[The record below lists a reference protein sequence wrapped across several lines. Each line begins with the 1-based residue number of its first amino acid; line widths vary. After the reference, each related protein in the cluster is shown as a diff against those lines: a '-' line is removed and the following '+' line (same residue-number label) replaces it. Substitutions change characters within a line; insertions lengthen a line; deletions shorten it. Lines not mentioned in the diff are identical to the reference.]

1 MTYCERLI
9 VRIIVSAL
17 VLTLTLSLFAGR
29 TPAQTPA
36 PTAPILVLYAFDEE
50 GKLLDQKMHIDEQ
63 SIVLGRI
70 VLGGFFSGKQVVVA
84 ESGVGMTNAAMTTQ
98 KLIDQFHPRAV
109 LFTGIA
115 GSIDTNVHI
124 GDIVVCDTWVEHDY
138 GYVGKAGFQV
148 ESLSVFLPRQDSI
161 ISIQA
166 FSVDSNLL
174 TVAHEIKAESLGLQP
189 IGSRVPQVLIG
200 GVGVTG
206 NAFIDSPE
214 KRQWLSST
222 FSAKITDMESAAVAQ
237 VCTVNNLPFIV
248 FRAASD
254 LAGGSGSETAQTEL
268 QEFFK
273 VAAANSATVLIAY
286 LQKM

>member
-1 MTYCERLI
+1 MTKRKGTACRLI
-9 VRIIVSAL
+9 LSAL
-17 VLTLTLSLFAGR
+17 LITLSLSIVAGR
-29 TPAQTPA
+29 LLAADQTS
-36 PTAPILVLYAFDEE
+36 PILVLYAFSEE
-50 GKLLDQKMHIDEQ
+50 GKLLDREMHIDQQ
-63 SIVLGRI
+63 SIVLGRV
-70 VLGGFFSGKQVVVA
+70 VLGGVLSGKQVVVA

-98 KLIDQFHPRAV
+98 KLIDQFQPQAV

-115 GSIDTNVHI
+115 GAVDSSVRI

-138 GYVGKAGFQV
+138 GYIGKAGFQV
-148 ESLSVFLPRQDSI
+148 ESLSVYLPRQDSI

-166 FSVDSNLL
+166 FPVDSSLL

-189 IGSRVPQVLIG
+189 IGSRTPKLLIG

-206 NAFIDSPE
+206 NTFIDSPE
-214 KRQWLSST
+214 KREWLSST
-222 FSAKITDMESAAVAQ
+222 FSAEITDMESAAVAQ
-237 VCTVNNLPFIV
+237 VCTVNSVPFIV

-268 QEFFK
+268 NEFFK

-286 LQKM
+286 LRKM